1 LIAGISD
8 RLDDGR
14 SVFSGLGP
22 EHADK
27 NADRQENEKSEVVLN
42 HDEVSLSLVLS
53 VCSGQYSSC

>member
-1 LIAGISD
+1 
-8 RLDDGR
+8 
-14 SVFSGLGP
+14 VFSGLGP